1 MHQINSRS
9 SSSRPV
15 IAAIAIAL
23 VSLALAACGG
33 SSSTSTTTA
42 KSANS
47 TAATAT
53 SKTRF
58 PGAARFAALR
68 ACLKKNGI
76 SLPQRTPGKHAA
88 PGVGGLLGAGG
99 GPVLPKGVSRTQ
111 YEAVLKKCGGGFTP
125 GRLGAG
131 RSRFQSPEAKK
142 ALAKFAACMRE
153 NGIKVGEPNTS
164 GKGPIFDTKGI
175 DTAGAKFTAAEQK
188 CGVDLRSALGARPG
202 AGAGGASPPGAGA
215 GAASPPQ
222 AND

>member
-1 MHQINSRS
+1 MHYINSRS
-9 SSSRPV
+9 SRPA

-23 VSLALAACGG
+23 VSLALTACGG
-33 SSSTSTTTA
+33 SSSTSATTA
-42 KSANS
+42 KSASS
-47 TAATAT
+47 TATAT
-53 SKTRF
+53 ANKGRF

-76 SLPQRTPGKHAA
+76 SLPQRRPGKHAA

-131 RSRFQSPEAKK
+131 RSRFQGPESKK
-142 ALAKFAACMRE
+142 ALARFATCMRE
-153 NGIKVGEPNTS
+153 NGVKVGEPNTS

-175 DTAGAKFTAAEQK
+175 DTTSPKFAAAEQK
-188 CGVDLRSALGARPG
+188 CTVELQSALGARPG
-202 AGAGGASPPGAGA
+202 AGARAGSPPGANA
-215 GAASPPQ
+215 GAAAPPQ